1 MGIYTLGNSHQSAPF
16 YTILLDAVYY
26 TNGVDARSQ
35 GEKMTE
41 VQTGVQTLTAE
52 VAHFICTTPWEAI
65 PKGVLQ
71 EAKRCWLDGLAV
83 MVAGSTEPCSQVLR
97 RYLQMA
103 GAPGCSTVIG
113 TEMTTYAELAAL
125 ANGVSGHAMDYD
137 DTQLS
142 SHPSRVYGLL
152 THPTVPVLAASLAL
166 GEELGASGQAV
177 LHAFC
182 IGFEVE
188 CKLAETINPRHYQQG
203 FHSTGTLGTFGA
215 AAAGA
220 VLLRLNYEQ
229 TRIALGIAASK
240 AAGIRANFGT
250 MTKPYHSG
258 AAAQNGL
265 TAARLALLG
274 FTADPNALDGPWG
287 YFQVAG
293 GGADPEFLQGKLGN
307 PWAILE
313 PGVSVKPYPCG
324 SLLHPAMDTLR
335 DMVLEHDLRPQQVAK
350 VRLGTTSNVLAAL
363 RYQHPQNALQAKFSI
378 PFMLGI
384 LVLRR
389 QAGIQE
395 FKDAVVRSPEVQAFL
410 PKVEAYLDP
419 ELEAQGFSR
428 IRARVEVHLTDGRV
442 LSRMAEVSR
451 GTPQRPLSRAE
462 LLEKF
467 HDCAR
472 GVLVPQRVE
481 EVAQVVERLETLAH
495 IHALATLLRG

>member
-1 MGIYTLGNSHQSAPF
+1 
-16 YTILLDAVYY
+16 
-26 TNGVDARSQ
+26 
-35 GEKMTE
+35 MTE
-41 VQTGVQTLTAE
+41 VQTGAQTFTAE
-52 VAHFICTTPWEAI
+52 VADFICSTPWEAVP
-65 PKGVLQ
+65 PKVRQ

-83 MVAGSTEPCSQVLR
+83 MVAGSTEPCSHIIR
-97 RYLQMA
+97 RYLQTV
-103 GAPGCSTVIG
+103 GAPGPASVIG
-113 TEMTTYAELAAL
+113 SPHTTYAELAAL

-166 GEELGASGQAV
+166 GEEVGASGQQV

-188 CKLAETINPRHYQQG
+188 CKLAEAINPRHYQQG
-203 FHSTGTLGTFGA
+203 FHSTGTFGTFGA
-215 AAAGA
+215 AAAAA
-220 VLLRLNYEQ
+220 VLLCLNNEQ
-229 TRIALGIAASK
+229 TRMALGIAASK

-265 TAARLALLG
+265 TAARLASLG
-274 FTADPNALDGPWG
+274 YTADPNSLDGPWG

-293 GGADPEFLQGKLGN
+293 GGADPQFLQGKLGK

-324 SLLHPAMDTLR
+324 SLLHPAMDALR
-335 DMVLEHDLRPQQVAK
+335 DLVLEHDLRPHQVRK

-363 RYQHPQNALQAKFSI
+363 RYQRPQNALQAKFSI

-384 LVLRR
+384 LVVRR

-395 FKDAVVRSPEVQAFL
+395 FRDEVVNSPEVQTFL
-410 PKVEAYLDP
+410 PKVEAYLDK

-428 IRARVEVHLTDGRV
+428 IRARVEVHLADGQV

-451 GTPQRPLSRAE
+451 GTPQRPLSREE

-472 GVLVPQRVE
+472 GVLPPHRVE
-481 EVAQVVERLETLAH
+481 EVAQAVERLE
-495 IHALATLLRG
+495 ALPAIKSLGILLRP